1 MKVRNLIAG
10 WFVLLVL
17 AVIIAIVAMNVAAL
31 GNVVGVDY
39 FEGTVWTNVGTELLN
54 ANQMKLTF
62 AKGKNSVTAT
72 MGDQSGD
79 TTYVFHYGI
88 IFNPDNTA
96 DERDDD
102 FAVISPNPE
111 NGRYDTLQLSD
122 GTKLSWVSGKSIIES
137 RWETNPEGTP
147 VVLELAGKSFK
158 LSQGNGGLY
167 GTYTVIP
174 SAEIKDF
181 TTLFVIKGK
190 LMDGKYDWAS
200 KFVFRKK

>member
-1 MKVRNLIAG
+1 MKARNLIAG

-39 FEGTVWTNVGTELLN
+39 FEGTVWTNVTTEFLD

-62 AKGKNSVTAT
+62 AKGKNSVTGT
-72 MGDQSGD
+72 IGNESSD
-79 TTYVFHYGI
+79 TTYVFHYI
-88 IFNPDNTA
+88 IRLNPDNTK

-102 FAVISPNPE
+102 FAAISPNPE
-111 NGRYDTLQLSD
+111 NDRYDTLQLSD
-122 GTKLSWVSGKSIIES
+122 GTKLLWVSGESIIES

-147 VVLELAGKSFK
+147 IVLELAGKSFK
-158 LSQGNGGLY
+158 LSQGNGVLY

-181 TTLFVIKGK
+181 TTLYVIKGK
-190 LMDGKYDWAS
+190 LMDEMHDWAS
-200 KFVFRKK
+200 KFVFKKK